1 MRRMTVLLLALL
13 VMAGTSSGDVYWV
26 KHSGDSGT
34 GSLRWAITEAN
45 NHAGRDKIV
54 FLPRMAGK
62 IIMPLTFLPSITD
75 NRTIIDGDIDGDQKP
90 DVGLNGRKHTTG
102 DGLAIVGAD
111 HCVIR
116 YLAVCNFPRNGMM
129 LLNASNTTIEGCHV
143 GVNLEGT
150 KAVHN
155 SRGIA
160 GAADIALENSDYN
173 YIGGT

>member
-1 MRRMTVLLLALL
+1 MRQVTILLLALL
-13 VMAGTSSGDVYWV
+13 VMTGTSSGDVYWV

-34 GSLRWAITEAN
+34 GSLRWAITQAN

-62 IIMPLTFLPSITD
+62 IIMPLTVLPSITD

-90 DVGLNGRKHTTG
+90 DVGINGRKQSSG
-102 DGLAIVGAD
+102 NGLTIVGAD

-116 YLAVCNFPRNGMM
+116 YLAVCNFPCHGIK
-129 LLNASNTTIEGCHV
+129 LLDASDTTIQGCHV

-150 KAVHN
+150 KAVYN